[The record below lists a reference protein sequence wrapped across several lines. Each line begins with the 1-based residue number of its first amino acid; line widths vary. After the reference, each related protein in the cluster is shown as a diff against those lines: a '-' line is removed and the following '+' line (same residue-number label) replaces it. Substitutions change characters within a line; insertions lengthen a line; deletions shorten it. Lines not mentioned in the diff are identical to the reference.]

1 MAALTEVQVQ
11 ILALSLFLS
20 TTWGI
25 YLIGT
30 IREYLIVRGRKFR
43 RREDLVIALRRFV
56 VALCVWLFV
65 FSYAF
70 RVGSVFFGV
79 QDEVAALIV
88 FFALL
93 GSNVVGSIFAVISLW
108 LD

>member
-1 MAALTEVQVQ
+1 MAAITDIQVQ
-11 ILALSLFLS
+11 ILAVSLFLS
-20 TTWGI
+20 LTWGV
-25 YLIGT
+25 YLLGT
-30 IREYLIVRGRKFR
+30 IREYTIVRNEKFR
-43 RREDLVIALRRFV
+43 RREDIVVALRRFV

-65 FSYAF
+65 SSYAF

-79 QDEVAALIV
+79 QDEVATLIV